1 MRVFVAGASGAIG
14 TRLVPH
20 LIDRGHEVIGTF
32 RSSPA
37 KAEHLRALR
46 ARLIVGK
53 GGVIMGTQTRGASN
67 AKAKRELG
75 WTLRHPSR
83 RQGFVTARYAP
94 TTPAGPHANPRQR

>member
-1 MRVFVAGASGAIG
+1 
-14 TRLVPH
+14 
-20 LIDRGHEVIGTF
+20 VIGTL

-37 KAEHLRALR
+37 KAEHLRGLG

-75 WTLRHPSR
+75 WELKNPSW
-83 RQGFVTARYAP
+83 RQGFWAAYGASKPAPARTSGPEAVTA
-94 TTPAGPHANPRQR
+94 